1 MMKYLSTVSGAALL
15 CTVLTGSMLSA
26 SANEKLVELAKDPAN
41 WVMTGR
47 DYNAQNFSEM
57 TTINKEN
64 VKNLRSAWSFS
75 TGVLHG
81 HEGTPLVV
89 DGMMYVHTPFP
100 NTTFALSLDEPGK
113 IVWQNKPRQDPTA
126 RAVACCDVVNRGLA
140 YWPGDDSV
148 GPLVFRTQLDGKIVA
163 MDAKTGVTRWE
174 LENSDIKV
182 GSTLTIAPYI
192 MKDIVVV
199 GSSGAELGVRG
210 YVTGYNVKTGEQL
223 WRSYATGP
231 DEEVRLGANFN
242 DANPQYGQKGLGTK
256 TWEGDAWKIGGGT
269 NWGWYAYDPDVDLF
283 YYGSGNP
290 APWNETMR
298 PGDNKWTMTI
308 WGRDPDDGMA
318 AFGYQKTPHD
328 EWDYAG
334 VNVMMLSEQEDKEG
348 KMRKLLTHPDRNGI
362 VYTLDRTNGDLVS
375 ADKIDDTVNWVTQV
389 DLKTGLPQRD
399 PEFGTRM
406 DHTARDI
413 CPSAMGYHNQ
423 GHDSFDPARKLFYMG
438 INHICMDWE
447 PFMLPYRAGQFFV
460 GATLNMYPGPK
471 GDRQNYLG
479 LGQVKAYDAIKGDF
493 KWEVMERFAAWG
505 GTLATAGGVMFYGT
519 LDGFIKARDSD
530 TGELLWKY
538 KLPSGVIGHPMTYEH
553 NGVQYVAIY
562 YGVGGWPG
570 VGLVFDLADP
580 TAGLGAV
587 GAFKELANYTQMGG
601 GVMVFSLNGEG
612 PYSDLEKGE
621 YQPTIGS
628 PPPANKGNRAALET
642 GQDPS

>member
-1 MMKYLSTVSGAALL
+1 MTRLFSSVSLCAVTLALAA
-15 CTVLTGSMLSA
+15 GSAAVSMPA
-26 SANEKLVELAKDPAN
+26 RANDKLVELAKSDDN
-41 WVMTGR
+41 WPMTGKNY
-47 DYNAQNFSEM
+47 DANNFSPQKQ
-57 TTINKEN
+57 INKQN
-64 VKNLRSAWSFS
+64 VKDLKASWSFS
-75 TGVLHG
+75 TGVLSG

-89 DGMMYVHTPFP
+89 NNVMYIHSPFP
-100 NTTFALSLDEPGK
+100 NTTFAVGLDDPGR
-113 IVWQNKPRQDPTA
+113 ILWQHKPKQNPTA
-126 RAVACCDVVNRGLA
+126 RSVACCDVVNRGLA
-140 YWPGDDSV
+140 YWPGD
-148 GPLVFRTQLDGKIVA
+148 GKTPPLILKTQLDGHIVA
-163 MDAKTGVTRWE
+163 LKADTGEEFWK

-182 GSTLTIAPYI
+182 GSTLTIAPYVV
-192 MKDIVVV
+192 KDTVLV

-210 YVTGYNVKTGEQL
+210 YVTAYDVRSGAQK
-223 WRSYATGP
+223 WRAYATGP
-231 DEEVRLGANFN
+231 DDQVKLADDFN
-242 DANPQYGQKGLGTK
+242 KANPHYGQKGLGTQ

-269 NWGWYAYDPDVDLF
+269 NWGWYAFDPTTNMV

-308 WGRDPDDGMA
+308 WGRDIDTGEA
-318 AFGYQKTPHD
+318 KFGYQKTPHD

-334 VNVMMLSEQEDKEG
+334 VNVMMLSEQKDQTG

-362 VYTLDRTNGDLVS
+362 VYTLDRTDGTLIS
-375 ADKIDDTVNWVTQV
+375 ADKIDDTVNWVKQV
-389 DLKTGLPQRD
+389 DIKTGLPRRD

-406 DHTARDI
+406 DHVGRDI

-423 GHDSFDPARKLFYMG
+423 GHDSYDPERKSFFMG

-471 GDRQNYLG
+471 GDRQKVLG
-479 LGQVKAYDAIKGDF
+479 LGQVKAYDAINNKF

-530 TGELLWKY
+530 TGQLLWKF
-538 KLPSGVIGHPMTYEH
+538 KLPSGVIGHPMTYTH
-553 NGVQYVAIY
+553 KGMQYVAIY

-570 VGLVFDLADP
+570 VGLVFDLNDP

-587 GAFKELANYTQMGG
+587 GAFKQLQHYTQQGG
-601 GVMVFSLNGEG
+601 GVMVFSLDGKG
-612 PYSDLEKGE
+612 PYDDPNVGE
-621 YQPTIGS
+621 YGS
-628 PPPANKGNRAALET
+628 G
-642 GQDPS
+642 G